1 MEAKKTTPKLQI
13 KKPKGEIKQ
22 FASYGLMEWGEDES
36 GKKFV
41 RWHDTEWMPSIL
53 EYEEKMGVEENEE
66 KKEEKE
72 KEKENR
78 FFIED
83 LFFVFF
89 TTSVKG
95 FSASKK

>member
-1 MEAKKTTPKLQI
+1 MEAKKQTLKLQI

-53 EYEEKMGVEENEE
+53 EYEEKMEVEEIE
-66 KKEEKE
+66 KKRRKR
-72 KEKENR
+72 KLI
-78 FFIED
+78 FY
-83 LFFVFF
+83 
-89 TTSVKG
+89 
-95 FSASKK
+95 

>member
-1 MEAKKTTPKLQI
+1 MEGKKQTLKLQI
-13 KKPKGEIKQ
+13 KKPKGEIKK

-53 EYEEKMGVEENEE
+53 EYEEKMEVDENEE

-72 KEKENR
+72 EEKEN
-78 FFIED
+78 
-83 LFFVFF
+83 
-89 TTSVKG
+89 
-95 FSASKK
+95 